1 MKKKTIQE
9 HLALVAAAKEK
20 VNTVRA
26 DADAFATDWSVISM
40 MEMLLEANQQLLL
53 ENIKLA
59 KVIKFDKLKSS
70 LKE

>member
-20 VNTVRA
+20 VDTVRA

-53 ENIKLA
+53 ENMKLA
-59 KVIKFDKLKSS
+59 KAIKFNMLKPGA
-70 LKE
+70 KE